1 MYLAGLPI
9 PGPDVLELARLID
22 DQALTEKLETAYGR
36 GARILALEIHERETL
51 LRALD
56 EPPSAALAEL
66 RAVLLQEHVVRVR
79 DGLAQTTGPTAATI
93 RRVSANV
100 ATVYLQ
106 GWELE
111 KWQGEERREP
121 PLELGNQVEWDL
133 FPLTLELRNRL
144 LELLGPNGGGAVSHL
159 EAQQH
164 RPGYD
169 QPVATRGRI
178 TSIRVA
184 YWKVRPIGEFVLE
197 PAPGTAVFQE
207 RQILSA
213 WDEWVVAGPADYRH
227 GGFIVELTPM
237 T

>member
-1 MYLAGLPI
+1 MPAMYLAGLPI

-111 KWQGEERREP
+111 KWQGEERASPRWNS
-121 PLELGNQVEWDL
+121 G
-133 FPLTLELRNRL
+133 
-144 LELLGPNGGGAVSHL
+144 
-159 EAQQH
+159 
-164 RPGYD
+164 
-169 QPVATRGRI
+169 
-178 TSIRVA
+178 IRSSG
-184 YWKVRPIGEFVLE
+184 ISSL
-197 PAPGTAVFQE
+197 
-207 RQILSA
+207 
-213 WDEWVVAGPADYRH
+213 
-227 GGFIVELTPM
+227 
-237 T
+237 